1 MPQIVEEVYYVGT
14 KERIAR
20 LGLNPLV
27 NEIRSALTGF
37 QLLVKEQVHANSR
50 ASVRMLLG
58 EQFDRLDGW
67 TKTASR
73 GIDWT
78 GCKTVDGTRVCIGV
92 QARTSARSS
101 LLVMDMIHLYSA
113 FRDGRI
119 DVGLVI
125 VPSDK
130 LSRFLTDRGP
140 CMSDAKKHA
149 NAARLEDS
157 SLVLFGIEH
166 DGTGPPLA
174 KQSKKASGK

>member
-1 MPQIVEEVYYVGT
+1 
-14 KERIAR
+14 
-20 LGLNPLV
+20 
-27 NEIRSALTGF
+27 
-37 QLLVKEQVHANSR
+37 
-50 ASVRMLLG
+50 
-58 EQFDRLDGW
+58 
-67 TKTASR
+67 
-73 GIDWT
+73 
-78 GCKTVDGTRVCIGV
+78 
-92 QARTSARSS
+92 
-101 LLVMDMIHLYSA
+101 MDMIHLYSA